1 MFVLHRSGADVAEA
15 RVEDYNLRYR
25 LRENDPIY
33 LDFKKENPN
42 FKGNNEV
49 MSVKGGYLILI

>member
-1 MFVLHRSGADVAEA
+1 MFVLHRRGADVAEA

-42 FKGNNEV
+42 F
-49 MSVKGGYLILI
+49 

>member
-1 MFVLHRSGADVAEA
+1 MFVLHRRGADVAEA

-33 LDFKKENPN
+33 LDFKKEIQIS
-42 FKGNNEV
+42 KEA
-49 MSVKGGYLILI
+49 MKSCR